1 MSKTGRR
8 WLRLLLLLAFFAQG
22 MQHIR
27 STSLTFDEGP
37 HLAVG
42 YTTLRTGDFRLQP
55 VHIHPPLANGFAALP
70 LLLQDDLPDPRAIDG
85 WDIASLSAITDAVVW
100 QYPHPERLALAGRL
114 PILWLAVLLGALIC
128 RWAWDRGGGKI
139 GLLALALYAFEPNSI
154 AHGTLITTDMAAT
167 FLVVATL
174 YAAKRQ
180 SEKAR
185 KRESEG
191 SQWRPGREGGDFV
204 GWMGVGAL
212 LGLALLAKVSAVLL
226 VPVLLVIV
234 AGAALKGEGAHNPRL
249 AWQASQFVRRTVAL
263 ALPAALVLWAGYG
276 FETGSVAGLPFAI
289 PAATHLKIYL
299 SLQEHYT
306 LGHPTFLMG
315 QVSSQGWWY
324 YFPIAFALKTPLP
337 LLIGAAYGLCR
348 WVCLALRQ
356 RRAKPRAVFSLTRSL
371 MRLSEPATLV
381 FYVFPI
387 AYAATSLFS
396 TVNIGYRH
404 LLPLLPFL
412 ILGVAGSWRGAH
424 FTRPAGRVAQVALLL
439 WLIWGTLAVAPNYLA
454 FFNEIAGGPA
464 GGYRT
469 LVDSNLDWGQNLWQ
483 LRDWMA
489 EHDVDSVFYA
499 HYSPARPEAYGIRVA
514 FLPPDPRAGAFTPW
528 QPAPGFY
535 AIGATVL
542 QGPYAPDPNFYAWF
556 RSREPVAR
564 LGHALWVYEVKSSAS
579 NTPFTYAV
587 LCAETGLSAE
597 QVRANL
603 GQPTLRILQPDC
615 STAEVTAQGPGLLIR
630 AATSKPV
637 GTPDF
642 VLRAAGGKEAVAIE
656 RLEAAPTP
664 ARPYPM
670 STAGPLDFLGYD
682 VSVTPDHA
690 GIEIRAI
697 WRVKE
702 RPERPLSLMAHL
714 VAPDGS
720 TASVGDGMGFPIDQ
734 WQPGDVLIQ
743 RHTLPGALAEGSALR
758 FGGYWLDT
766 MERWTIEGGNDYW
779 EVKP

>member
-1 MSKTGRR
+1 MRQQWRR

-22 MQHIR
+22 MGHIR
-27 STSLTFDEGP
+27 NTSLTFDEGP

-55 VHIHPPLANGFAALP
+55 VHIHPPLANVLAALP
-70 LLLQDDLPDPRAIDG
+70 LLLQDDLPDPRTIDG
-85 WDIASLSAITDAVVW
+85 WDIASLSAVTDAVVW

-114 PILWLAVLLGALIC
+114 PILWLGVLLGALIC
-128 RWAWDRGGGKI
+128 RWARDRGGSNA
-139 GLLALALYAFEPNSI
+139 GLLALALYAFEPNGI

-174 YAAKRQ
+174 YAAKRV
-180 SEKAR
+180 SEKAER
-185 KRESEG
+185 RG
-191 SQWRPGREGGDFV
+191 SGNFV
-204 GWMGVGAL
+204 GWMGVGSL
-212 LGLALLAKVSAVLL
+212 LGLALLAKVSALML

-234 AGAALKGEGAHNPRL
+234 AGRALKGEGSHNPKITF
-249 AWQASQFVRRTVAL
+249 QIPQFMLHMLAL
-263 ALPAALVLWAGYG
+263 ALPAALALWAGYG
-276 FETGSVAGLPFAI
+276 FEIGSVAGLPFAI
-289 PAATHLKIYL
+289 PAATHLRIYQ

-315 QVSSQGWWY
+315 QVSAQGWWN

-337 LLIGAAYGLCR
+337 LLIGGAYGLCQ
-348 WVCLALRQ
+348 WGYQALRQ
-356 RRAKPRAVFSLTRSL
+356 RRAQPRRAQPRAAFSLPRTL
-371 MRLSEPATLV
+371 MRLSKPAALAFT
-381 FYVFPI
+381 VFPI

-412 ILGVAGSWRGAH
+412 VIGIAGSWRGFRFMRA
-424 FTRPAGRVAQVALLL
+424 AGRVAQVALLL
-439 WLIWGTLAVAPNYLA
+439 WFIWGTLAVAPNYLA

-489 EHDVDSVFYA
+489 EHDVDKVFYA
-499 HYSPARPEAYGIRVA
+499 HYSPARPEAYGIRA
-514 FLPPDPRAGAFTPW
+514 DFLPPDPRAVDFSPW
-528 QPAPGFY
+528 QPAPGLY

-542 QGPYAPDPNFYAWF
+542 QGPYAPDLNFYAWF
-556 RSREPVAR
+556 RNREPVAQ
-564 LGHALWVYEVKSSAS
+564 LGYALWLYEVPES
-579 NTPFTYAV
+579 TPPSYAV
-587 LCAETGLSAE
+587 LCTETGLAAE
-597 QVRANL
+597 QVRAKL
-603 GQPTLRILQPDC
+603 GQPDLRILQPDC
-615 STAEVTAQGPGLLIR
+615 NTAEVYAAGTGLLIR
-630 AATSKPV
+630 AIASEPT
-637 GTPDF
+637 GAPDF
-642 VLRAAGGKEAVAIE
+642 VLRAADGKEVVAIE

-664 ARPYPM
+664 THPYPM

-682 VSVTPDHA
+682 ILTTGSNINPA
-690 GIEIRAI
+690 GIEIRAT

-714 VAPDGS
+714 VAPDGT
-720 TASVGDGMGFPIDQ
+720 TAGVGDGMGFPIDQ
-734 WQPGDVLIQ
+734 WRAGDLLIQ
-743 RHTLPGALAEGSALR
+743 RHHLPGALAEGYALR

-766 MERWTIEGGNDYW
+766 MERWALEDGRDYW